1 MDRRKARTIDYVA
14 GAILGIIGMI
24 FFIAFMGVDAYM
36 FGINP
41 PSWTR
46 SIENNIFL
54 QPIWLDVLSTIML
67 IAIILLIFVKPSKPT
82 RVRKK

>member
-1 MDRRKARTIDYVA
+1 MDKKQVRTLDYIL
-14 GAILGIIGMI
+14 GLILGITGII

-54 QPIWLDVLSTIML
+54 QPLWLDVLSTIML
-67 IAIILLIFVKPSKPT
+67 IAIILLIFIKPSKPT
-82 RVRKK
+82 RVRKR

>member
-1 MDRRKARTIDYVA
+1 MDKRQAKTLDYIL
-14 GAILGIIGMI
+14 GLILGIIGMI
-24 FFIAFMGVDAYM
+24 FFFAFMGVDAYM

-46 SIENNIFL
+46 SIEDNIFL
-54 QPIWLDVLSTIML
+54 QPLWLDVLSTIML

-82 RVRKK
+82 RVRKR